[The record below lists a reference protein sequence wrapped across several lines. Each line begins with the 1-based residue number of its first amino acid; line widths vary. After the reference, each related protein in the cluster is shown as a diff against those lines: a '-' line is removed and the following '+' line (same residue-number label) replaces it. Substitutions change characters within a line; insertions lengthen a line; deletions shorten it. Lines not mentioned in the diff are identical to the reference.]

1 MSFVTQWKH
10 VIDAMFAVVLTSM
23 LCCFKIAALFV
34 SSFVNRSIF
43 WVRSCPGAS
52 QIQNAEWRS
61 LARYVVKHRVK
72 HLELLFTFLNVSC
85 SCDPDW
91 WGDQCLYMHTLKLIL
106 CCNTFG
112 FYCSTQ
118 SFWVGADQFG
128 ASWCGKFAHSS
139 LQNHSKSERL
149 RGLLFRSPTDVWW
162 DSWRKTAPGG
172 KICEIIS
179 LAGILL
185 HHENT
190 SHPTLALDDKS

>member
-1 MSFVTQWKH
+1 
-10 VIDAMFAVVLTSM
+10 MFAVVLTSM

-61 LARYVVKHRVK
+61 LALYVVKHRVK
-72 HLELLFTFLNVSC
+72 HLELLFTFLTVSC

-128 ASWCGKFAHSS
+128 ASWCGKICPLFFAKPLQIWEIARTS
-139 LQNHSKSERL
+139 LQITSQMFDGTAEEKQPQVEKFVKL
-149 RGLLFRSPTDVWW
+149 FLLLAFFYIM
-162 DSWRKTAPGG
+162 KTP
-172 KICEIIS
+172 
-179 LAGILL
+179 LTP
-185 HHENT
+185 H
-190 SHPTLALDDKS
+190 